1 MADPTNPSIQQQQQ
15 VEALIDLANERLLM
29 YPYKDV
35 PSCWRSLLMDASLLQ
50 SFGLLTVMEQQEANI
65 TTTNELGRQVI
76 KIVDTALVV
85 SGCPGDKRRQ
95 LTLEL
100 LNTLQSWLRPPSSG
114 TNHHRLLTLDATAPL
129 PTLQHPIPILHQ
141 PPDYLWFEAHI
152 NQVPMAT
159 PLRLCGLM
167 DHWPAC
173 SSRPWNDLDYLLQMT
188 GDRIVPIEIGPNY
201 TDPSWQQKMVRM
213 EDFIH
218 NYILSPST
226 TAYLAQHNLFDH
238 IPLLA
243 NDISIPEYCY
253 VDPKPSQ
260 WYSSEPPDVI
270 QHAWFGPKGTVS
282 PLHQD
287 PYHNLLAQVV
297 GRKYIRLYAPTLSQA
312 LYPFDG
318 MMSNTS
324 QVTHTHTLEG
334 RSSGLTWLL

>member
-1 MADPTNPSIQQQQQ
+1 MDDPTNPSTPEQ
-15 VEALIDLANERLLM
+15 VDALIDLAHERLLM

-35 PSCWRSLLMDASLLQ
+35 PSHWRSLLMDASLLQ
-50 SFGLLTVMEQQEANI
+50 AVGLLTVMEQQETEAK
-65 TTTNELGRQVI
+65 TNELGRQVM

-85 SGCPGDKRRQ
+85 SGCPGDTRRQ

-100 LNTLQSWLRPPSSG
+100 LNSLQAWLRPPSG
-114 TNHHRLLTLDATAPL
+114 TSYHRHLLTLDATAPL
-129 PTLQHPIPILHQ
+129 PTLQHPIPTLRH
-141 PPDYLWFEAHI
+141 PPDYLWFESHI

-159 PLRLCGLM
+159 PLHLCGLM

-173 SSRPWNDLDYLLQMT
+173 STRPWNDLDYLLQMT
-188 GDRIVPIEIGPNY
+188 GDRIVPIEIGTSY

-213 EDFIH
+213 EDFIYDH
-218 NYILSPST
+218 ILSPT
-226 TAYLAQHNLFDH
+226 TAHTAYLAQHNLFDH

-243 NDISIPEYCY
+243 SDISIPEYCY
-253 VDPKPSQ
+253 VEPKPSQ
-260 WYSSEPPDVI
+260 WYSEPPDVI

-297 GRKYIRLYAPTLSQA
+297 GRKYIRLYAPTQSKA
-312 LYPFDG
+312 LYPYDG

-324 QVTHTHTLEG
+324 QVSHMKRE
-334 RSSGLTWLL
+334 RESGSDGLCLL